1 MANKFLSFLFG
12 SNKPIIRENTF
23 LLWEPCSK
31 SHGEILPGYAK
42 YLLDLGYEVSVLTTA
57 ENIKGGLF
65 ERFNDEKLFINKLGK
80 NQVRKYFKKN
90 NLSDVK
96 GLLVTTIGKLCDSVH
111 YDDAYNSFNKDVDRK
126 KIYFVEHEAKGS
138 IDNGTWKEDL
148 ITLRKLNYKNANS
161 VVINPH
167 YFGEGVK
174 VTDKN
179 EDVTN
184 FITIGALRAKRKNSG
199 MLVEA
204 AEKLH
209 NKGITNFRITVVG
222 KGKLKDLPKHLRK
235 YFDIKGRLQYGKM
248 YSEIE
253 KADYLLTAYDSQN
266 PAHQRYVT
274 TGTSG
279 NFQLVFGFLKP
290 CVIDTGFAEI
300 NDFNGDN
307 AVLYNGVEDYAN
319 ALERAINL
327 SQAEYKNMQ
336 NCLKQTADRIYEE
349 SLNNLRGL
357 ING

>member
-1 MANKFLSFLFG
+1 MLGGLNVRGQGELILHNNIVIAAECLAITSSHNYNGNQLPFAEDDNASGIEIEDHVWVGQRVTLLPG
-12 SNKPIIRENTF
+12 TRLREGCIIQAGAVV
-23 LLWEPCSK
+23 
-31 SHGEILPGYAK
+31 HGEIPACSIAGGNPAK
-42 YLLDLGYEVSVLTTA
+42 VFKMRDEEIYQKLKKEYE
-57 ENIKGGLF
+57 
-65 ERFNDEKLFINKLGK
+65 
-80 NQVRKYFKKN
+80 N
-90 NLSDVK
+90 NRRGLSDVK

-253 KADYLLTAYDSQN
+253 KSDYLLTAYDSQN

-290 CVIDTGFAEI
+290 CVIDT
-300 NDFNGDN
+300 
-307 AVLYNGVEDYAN
+307 
-319 ALERAINL
+319 
-327 SQAEYKNMQ
+327 
-336 NCLKQTADRIYEE
+336 
-349 SLNNLRGL
+349 
-357 ING
+357 